1 MTSKHTPWPWACPHG
16 SRVYGADLSGANL
29 SGAEGIHGTLDSVR
43 DALPSQREWDQLE
56 ADRLRQDRHKDART

>member
-1 MTSKHTPWPWACPHG
+1 MNQLAADLSGAYL
-16 SRVYGADLSGANL
+16 RGADLSGANL

-56 ADRLRQDRHKDART
+56 ADRLRQDQHKDKRP